1 MKPRVWKKKAF
12 RWMTKVMIPKMR
24 AAFRSRQE
32 ENKYAH
38 EFARGWIK
46 GKFGR

>member
-1 MKPRVWKKKAF
+1 MKLRVWKKKAF
-12 RWMTKVMIPKMR
+12 RWMKKVMIPKMR
-24 AAFRSRQE
+24 AA
-32 ENKYAH
+32 